1 MEYCFNMNIFLKFV
15 NDIREEGIF
24 FLKRICNIFRIEK
37 MEKKGSAWTYKKVGG
52 RLIKTKAS
60 ADVRR
65 VHAKGKRV

>member
-1 MEYCFNMNIFLKFV
+1 MNIFLKFV

-24 FLKRICNIFRIEK
+24 FLKRIINIFRMEK
-37 MEKKGSAWTYKKVGG
+37 IEKKGSTWTYKKVGG

-65 VHAKGKRV
+65 VHTIGESD